1 MAFIRKIKK
10 GNAVYLAKVASY
22 REDGKVKQRVL
33 EYIGKE
39 ENGKAVEK
47 TDINEVAIE
56 NVKRYADIKALL
68 HLTHELNL
76 SYLLGKHHKP
86 IIAMVI
92 AHLLCK
98 GSVVKIT
105 EWITHTMLYEE
116 LDMEYLTT
124 GKLYEAFDY
133 LNELSFSKVEAA
145 ITSYWE
151 RIAPDDR
158 SVFVLDVTDTY
169 YSGSRSDASP
179 RRGKEGCVSKL
190 LQIGL
195 VVSFTNGFPILHR
208 TYASNISNIKTLSD
222 LLEQMAA
229 LGLPAIIM
237 DRGFYS
243 EANITDL
250 TALGMQVITGMKQTA
265 GIQKKIL
272 DKIDRDKIY
281 TAENRLQLK
290 DTVVYT
296 QSFPFLTGKL
306 IVIYNPKIEVL
317 KRDKIFSEKDNTE
330 DIRYVGYSLIY
341 HNTKQKENMV
351 VQKYFDKDVVERS
364 FKSLKSELHLH
375 PIRMWAESRV
385 EAHVKICYLSLCL
398 LSLIQ
403 YKCKKMEL
411 SAIKVLE
418 ELQHVYKVNMVHAK
432 TKKKWS
438 KIVTLSNQQKNILN
452 ALKCSV

>member
-10 GNAVYLAKVASY
+10 GNSTYLAKVESY

-39 ENGKAVEK
+39 ENGRVVEK
-47 TDINEVAIE
+47 TDINEVSVE
-56 NVKRYADIKALL
+56 NVKRYADVKALL
-68 HLTHELNL
+68 HLCYELKLN
-76 SYLLGKHHKP
+76 YLLGKHHKP
-86 IIAMVI
+86 VIAMVI

-98 GSVVKIT
+98 GSVVKIA
-105 EWITHTMLYEE
+105 EWIQHTMLYEE
-116 LDMEYLTT
+116 LDMEQLTT
-124 GKLYEAFDY
+124 NKFYEAFDY
-133 LNELSFSKVEAA
+133 LNELSFLKVEAA
-145 ITSYWE
+145 IASYWQS
-151 RIAPDDR
+151 IAPQD
-158 SVFVLDVTDTY
+158 STAFVLDVTDTY
-169 YSGSRSDASP
+169 YSGSRSDAAP

-229 LGLPAIIM
+229 LGLKAIIM

-243 EANITDL
+243 EENITGL
-250 TALGMQVITGMKQTA
+250 TALGMQVIAGMKQTV

-272 DKIDRDKIY
+272 DTIDRDKIY
-281 TAENRLQLK
+281 TAANRVQLK

-306 IVIYNPKIEVL
+306 TVIYNPKMEVL
-317 KRDKIFSEKDNTE
+317 KRDKILSEKNNKE
-330 DIRYVGYSLIY
+330 NVKYVGYSLIW
-341 HNTKQKENMV
+341 HNTKQKEAMV
-351 VQKYFDKDVVERS
+351 VEKYFDKDVVERS
-364 FKSLKSELHLH
+364 FKSLKSNLHLH
-375 PIRMWAESRV
+375 PVRMWAASRI

-403 YKCKKMEL
+403 FKCKKIEV
-411 SAIKVLE
+411 SAIKALE

-432 TKKKWS
+432 TKKKWT
-438 KIVTLSNQQKNILN
+438 KVVTLSNQQKNILK
-452 ALKCSV
+452 ALNCSV